1 MVSDGIKAA
10 QARARYST
18 LISST
23 WTPSTFPA
31 TNIVPA
37 IKQAAIRVNPP
48 RVGRR
53 RPGRH
58 AAPGRPLLSR
68 NASRLPA
75 PAPLGAV
82 AFLMGHLPEQK

>member
-10 QARARYST
+10 QSQARNSP

-31 TNIVPA
+31 ASILSA

-48 RVGRR
+48 RVSRR
-53 RPGRH
+53 QPGRH
-58 AAPGRPLLSR
+58 AAPGRALLSR

-75 PAPLGAV
+75 PSLS
-82 AFLMGHLPEQK
+82 

>member
-10 QARARYST
+10 QARARYSP

-48 RVGRR
+48 R
-53 RPGRH
+53 
-58 AAPGRPLLSR
+58 GRPEAAGSACR
-68 NASRLPA
+68 TWPA
-75 PAPLGAV
+75 TPQP
-82 AFLMGHLPEQK
+82 